1 MVKHP
6 WHEVSIGDNPPEHV
20 NGIIEIPKGSRAKYE
35 IDKDSGLIKLD
46 RVLYASM
53 YYPLNYGFIPQ
64 TLGEDHD
71 PLDIVVLTS
80 VTVVPRCLI
89 PSTVIGV
96 MRMIDHGEADDKI
109 IAVAEQDVSVSHI
122 REVNELPEYLK
133 DELKHFFE
141 NYKTLEN
148 KEVVVD
154 EFLPKIDAMRI
165 INESIAL
172 YKREFRK

>member
-1 MVKHP
+1 
-6 WHEVSIGDNPPEHV
+6 
-20 NGIIEIPKGSRAKYE
+20 
-35 IDKDSGLIKLD
+35 
-46 RVLYASM
+46 
-53 YYPLNYGFIPQ
+53 
-64 TLGEDHD
+64 
-71 PLDIVVLTS
+71 
-80 VTVVPRCLI
+80 
-89 PSTVIGV
+89 
-96 MRMIDHGEADDKI
+96 MIDHGEADDKI